1 MGYIK
6 KYRFELLFFSLLTLV
21 YFFSRLYQIGSL
33 PLFTDEAIYVRW
45 SQIARYD
52 AAWRF
57 ISLTDGKQPSF
68 IWMAMI
74 VMRLVSDPLVGVRL
88 VSVVAGFA
96 TMIGLFFLGSTVFRS
111 RWIGLISSALYVVF
125 PMSLVYDRM
134 ALYDSLVGTFAVWG
148 LFLAILLV
156 RTQRLD
162 VALILGMVTGGAVLT
177 KTSGF
182 FTIYLLPFL
191 LLLFDWKKQN
201 VPHRLA
207 RFFGL
212 LLLLVILLTYGYY
225 SMLRLSPF
233 FHIISEKNTIFVY
246 PFRDWLGHPFRFF
259 GGNINGVW
267 DWFIT
272 YVSWPWFLL
281 IVSSFF
287 VQKTKSLE
295 KIVLVLWFLTPFVGL
310 ALFGR
315 VLYPRFIFF
324 MILPLLP
331 LIAYSTVYLHSFF
344 RNKVIFAIFL
354 LVILF
359 FPFRTDYFIITNFA
373 KAPIPKSDLGQYI
386 NGWPAGGG
394 VREIV
399 SFLEKEAQKQK
410 IYVLTDG
417 TFGSLPTYMVEIY
430 LGDNKNVDK
439 RGIWPLPPEIPQD
452 IAEKALK
459 MPVYVVFNQTQA
471 HEIPTWP
478 ITFITKYQKG
488 TADSYMSLY
497 KVDKEKIRR
506 K

>member
-1 MGYIK
+1 MNFIK
-6 KYRFELLFFSLLTLV
+6 KYRFEIIFFLFLTFIF
-21 YFFSRLYQIGSL
+21 FFSRLYQIGSL

-111 RWIGLISSALYVVF
+111 RWIGLLSSVLYVVF

-148 LFLAILLV
+148 LFMAILLV
-156 RTQRLD
+156 RTLRLD
-162 VALILGMVTGGAVLT
+162 VALFLGMVAGGAVLT

-191 LLLFDWKKQN
+191 LFLFDWKKNNIQK
-201 VPHRLA
+201 RLVI
-207 RFFGL
+207 FLGL
-212 LLLLVILLTYGYY
+212 SLLVVVLTYGYY

-233 FHIISEKNTIFVY
+233 FHIISEKNSIFVY
-246 PFRDWLGHPFRFF
+246 PFREWLDHPLRFF
-259 GGNINGVW
+259 WGNLNGVW

-281 IVSSFF
+281 IIGAFF
-287 VQKTKSLE
+287 VHKTKTME
-295 KIVLVLWFLTPFVGL
+295 KFVHVLWFLTPFVGL

-315 VLYPRFIFF
+315 VLYPRFILF

-331 LIAYSTVYLHSFF
+331 LIAYSIVHLYGFI
-344 RNKVIFAIFL
+344 RNKVIFAIFI
-354 LVILF
+354 LVILSL
-359 FPFRTDYFIITNFA
+359 PLRADYFIVADFA
-373 KAPIPKSDLGQYI
+373 NAPIPKSDLGQYI

-394 VREIV
+394 VKEIV

-430 LGDNKNVDK
+430 LGDNRNVDK

-452 IAEKALK
+452 IVEKAKK
-459 MPVYVVFNQTQA
+459 MPVYVVFNQTQP
-471 HEIPTWP
+471 HEVPTWP
-478 ITFITKYQKG
+478 IKFIAKYQKG
-488 TADSYMSLY
+488 IGDSYMSLFQ
-497 KVDKEKIRR
+497 VDKEKIE
-506 K
+506 KK